1 MPIERN
7 NVASIRLK
15 PNPTLAHFLH
25 VVSIVLVVAFSIDA
39 APAVA
44 QIPSAAALGAEID
57 AKGAREVV
65 DRLWNSPQDA
75 NGENDWSRVTE
86 QMWKGRAAY
95 IALAPKLAPG
105 TDAGAAEE
113 LGISLAHAL
122 PLTPATVLRAI
133 DPKDGPVLGVSQV
146 CSVPFIEDTVKD
158 IPAYIRAA
166 QSSVNKVT
174 SPELQAIRAACLKQL
189 EVAAKPSTQNR

>member
-1 MPIERN
+1 VLIERN
-7 NVASIRLK
+7 NAGAIRPK
-15 PNPTLAHFLH
+15 ADPTPACILRA
-25 VVSIVLVVAFSIDA
+25 VSIAAVLALSINA
-39 APAVA
+39 ASATA

-57 AKGAREVV
+57 SKGAREVV
-65 DRLWNSPQDA
+65 DRLWDSPQDA

-105 TDAGAAEE
+105 TDPGAAED

-122 PLTPATVLRAI
+122 PLAPTTVLRAI
-133 DPKDGPVLGVSQV
+133 DPKDGPVLNVSRV

-158 IPAYIRAA
+158 IPGYVRAA
-166 QSSVNKVT
+166 QSSVSKVT

-189 EVAAKPSTQNR
+189 NAAAKPSPQNR